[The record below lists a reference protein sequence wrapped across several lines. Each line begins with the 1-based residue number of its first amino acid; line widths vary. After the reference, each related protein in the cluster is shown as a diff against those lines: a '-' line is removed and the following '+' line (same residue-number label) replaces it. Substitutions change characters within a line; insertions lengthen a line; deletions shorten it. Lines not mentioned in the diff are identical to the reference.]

1 MSVLQEEFERN
12 RRAFEAQGR
21 ATFKKEPKRDKER
34 YHGRDPILFGLSNIA
49 GHEVW
54 DNHEV
59 VVQVSETEVR
69 ELSIEYHSNHHML
82 RKELSLEGRQS
93 AYLMEGGHWEV
104 CGDDPFPA
112 TLKMLRGFP
121 VFETGLGTI
130 VYSTSKSNSSIRRSF
145 EMTNCKLS
153 VLIVLFECNDS
164 APNESVPTDRGTV
177 AVGSLRVGRRV
188 IPLRR
193 GDVIVVD
200 YSFAST
206 LTLNEDS
213 RDVVLLEVD
222 IWHPE
227 LLRAENQTVREGI
240 EQLFPALK
248 FKAPVNIA
256 DSGNYTLHSAVEMFV
271 ETPNS
276 GRLYSAHPHAA
287 DYAKVLQELVSQRKR
302 AHYTISAFVIGDR
315 FCGKSSLIMRF
326 ADPSRNPVGQP
337 SMFGDFCIAERG
349 MFDPDVCPVIAEIG
363 GPVKVKI
370 RLRNDMS
377 YEFPWVRN
385 HPTEPASAG
394 IFLCFD
400 VTNRRSFEHLD
411 AWMLKIQ
418 RTEESFPVKTAKVLL
433 GLKVDRDPAVG
444 KASTRVGIFSAL
456 LQSLGYTPDS
466 QVVPST
472 DLSTPGTEDSAR
484 KVAYDEAHSFAT
496 LHGMPYVECSAK
508 TGFAMEDALATL
520 LHHVF
525 RSDPRLGAELPPMPP
540 SNEHFNSQS
549 ICVLT

>member
-1 MSVLQEEFERN
+1 
-12 RRAFEAQGR
+12 
-21 ATFKKEPKRDKER
+21 
-34 YHGRDPILFGLSNIA
+34 
-49 GHEVW
+49 
-54 DNHEV
+54 
-59 VVQVSETEVR
+59 
-69 ELSIEYHSNHHML
+69 
-82 RKELSLEGRQS
+82 
-93 AYLMEGGHWEV
+93 
-104 CGDDPFPA
+104 
-112 TLKMLRGFP
+112 
-121 VFETGLGTI
+121 
-130 VYSTSKSNSSIRRSF
+130 
-145 EMTNCKLS
+145 MTNCKLS
-153 VLIVLFECNDS
+153 VLMVLFECNES
-164 APNESVPTDRGTV
+164 AANESVPADRGTV
-177 AVGSLRVGRRV
+177 VGSLRVGRRV
-188 IPLRR
+188 VPLRR

-200 YSFAST
+200 YSFATT

-227 LLRAENQTVREGI
+227 LLRTENQSVREGL

-248 FKAPVNIA
+248 IKAPVNIA
-256 DSGNYTLHSAVEMFV
+256 DSGNCTLHLAVEKFV
-271 ETPNS
+271 DTPNS
-276 GRLYSAHPHAA
+276 GGLYSAHPHAA

-302 AHYTISAFVIGDR
+302 THYKISTFVIGDR
-315 FCGKSSLIMRF
+315 FCGKSSLMMRL
-326 ADPSRNPVGQP
+326 ADPSRNPVGKP
-337 SMFGDFCIAERG
+337 PMFGDFCNAERG
-349 MFDPDVCPVIAEIG
+349 VFDPDICPVIAEIG

-370 RLRNDMS
+370 QLRNDMS

-433 GLKVDRDPAVG
+433 GLKYDHDPAAD

-456 LQSLGYTPDS
+456 LQSLGYAPNS

-472 DLSTPGTEDSAR
+472 DLSPPGAENIAR
-484 KVAYDEAHSFAT
+484 EVAYDEAHSFAT

-525 RSDPRLGAELPPMPP
+525 RADPRLGAKLPPMPP